1 MVMNINLQIEE
12 LVLHG
17 FAPAERYRI
26 ADAVEQELSAL
37 LGEHSPTDLA
47 TIRTGSISSL
57 NLGSFRVTP
66 NANSSSIGA
75 QIANA
80 IHGGLMK

>member
-1 MVMNINLQIEE
+1 MSMNLHIEE

-26 ADAVEQELSAL
+26 ADAVEQELTAL
-37 LGEHSPTDLA
+37 LGDGEHAPTDLA
-47 TIRTGSISSL
+47 RFRTGNGPSL

-66 NANSSSIGA
+66 NASSQSIGA
-75 QIANA
+75 QLANA